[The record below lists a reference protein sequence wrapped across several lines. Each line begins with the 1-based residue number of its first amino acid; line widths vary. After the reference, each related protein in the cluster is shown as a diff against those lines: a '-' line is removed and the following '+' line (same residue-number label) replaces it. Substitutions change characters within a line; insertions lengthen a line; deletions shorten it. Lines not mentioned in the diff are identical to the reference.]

1 MKLNKIM
8 KYKLKR
14 NKSYSLILNARLIY
28 YDINEDNK
36 KYKKNLLKYL
46 DYLIE
51 KEILYTQ
58 REIIDQKLKELDNKY
73 YLYINNNLYFN

>member
-1 MKLNKIM
+1 M

-58 REIIDQKLKELDNKY
+58 KEIIDQKLKELDNKY
-73 YLYINNNLYFN
+73 YLHINN

>member
-1 MKLNKIM
+1 M

-58 REIIDQKLKELDNKY
+58 KEIIDQKLNELDNKY
-73 YLYINNNLYFN
+73 YLHINKLYFN

>member
-1 MKLNKIM
+1 M

-58 REIIDQKLKELDNKY
+58 KEIIDQKLSELDNKY
-73 YLYINNNLYFN
+73 YLHINNQ

>member
-1 MKLNKIM
+1 M
-8 KYKLKR
+8 KYILKR

-36 KYKKNLLKYL
+36 KYKENLLKYL

-58 REIIDQKLKELDNKY
+58 KEIIDQKLNELDNKY
-73 YLYINNNLYFN
+73 YLHINNQ

>member
-1 MKLNKIM
+1 M